1 MPRRY
6 KQGADGQ
13 PHPAFYGK
21 LPEEFSKADTMRFMV
36 ETDLKLSGCVSA
48 DTLAALRAEG
58 YDYKDGNLVPAG
70 KEETMQEKVANTTP
84 AAPLKLDVS
93 VRVIEPVKNLMGF
106 ASVKFN
112 DCFVVENLKIVQGSK
127 GLFLGM
133 PSQPDGKGG
142 YRDMAYPVTKEF
154 REQLN
159 TAVLQ
164 AYVILKAA
172 TFETGHGFALGHNPG
187 APSPFVTW
195 QFTEGENGH
204 RDYYWGRYG
213 TSQAW
218 AQRDFDRRVD
228 DYQQLYHAAVKHTE
242 LEPEGVYRYYST
254 QRPVDIGTYP
264 KPPDN
269 QPLSIVNYDDDRRRP
284 VADGRLMAWGELTYA
299 KPLTEKQMEDYEL
312 KPAPGNPDRVRPS
325 ITARLKE
332 GTRGQE
338 PPKEPGQKRSHK
350 NHEER

>member
-1 MPRRY
+1 M
-6 KQGADGQ
+6 
-13 PHPAFYGK
+13 
-21 LPEEFSKADTMRFMV
+21 
-36 ETDLKLSGCVSA
+36 ET
-48 DTLAALRAEG
+48 
-58 YDYKDGNLVPAG
+58 
-70 KEETMQEKVANTTP
+70 
-84 AAPLKLDVS
+84 
-93 VRVIEPVKNLMGF
+93 
-106 ASVKFN
+106 
-112 DCFVVENLKIVQGSK
+112 VQG
-127 GLFLGM
+127 
-133 PSQPDGKGG
+133 
-142 YRDMAYPVTKEF
+142 
-154 REQLN
+154 
-159 TAVLQ
+159 
-164 AYVILKAA
+164 YVILKAA

-242 LEPEGVYRYYST
+242 LGPEGVYRYYST
-254 QRPVDIGTYP
+254 QRPVDMGTYP

-332 GTRGQE
+332 GTKGQE
-338 PPKEPGQKRSHK
+338 PPKEPDQKRSHK
-350 NHEER
+350 NHEERCLKATILHPNFLAAFSTALRCSAVSPRKYAKIYGSVISLFTGISFSQPSLSNMNTGSRIVGTSLPVSSFTISLPRFSRIRYESEIR